1 MEGNESPFPPT
12 GDSNVLPDF
21 IPHLSIGPFCGLT
34 ANVIL
39 AILCLVI
46 SIIYHHYRPLRSLF
60 LFYVFIAFAFLGW
73 FVLGLQKSPESVLL
87 GYRILYASLALLPAT
102 WFWFFLGL
110 FNERPRPL
118 TWVMTGIS
126 VILALSALLGRG
138 SLFFGLPLEP
148 DLISFDFWRPPSSL
162 LKVLIQSFCLAACI
176 LYISLILAKPARFK
190 ERKQVLIPVITGL
203 FIWFLGGLNDSL
215 LAAGVTLLTEERV
228 LWFASIWLSIFLTI
242 AIALHF
248 RSLEQ
253 AIREAKNMF
262 ERFVPPAYLRR
273 IASKGLGAIRLGEAD
288 QQWVTILCCDLRGF
302 TSLSERFTPSQL
314 IAFLNRF
321 YERITRVVDER
332 QGVIDKFLG
341 DAVLCIFEGVDSSE
355 RAVAC
360 GVKMLAAVES
370 FNTEEDRPTDHAVQ
384 ISIGLHRGPVILGT
398 IGTYDRMDSTVLGLT
413 VNLAKRLEEVT
424 RSLGVD
430 MLITDQVA
438 NKLPKGHG
446 HRLRKLSE
454 ASLKGCSA
462 PVGIIEVYDRD
473 PPEVQRLKNWIDP
486 LIGEGLELFKGG
498 RLEAALSRF
507 QAAQSICPQDLPLQ
521 LLINSV
527 RGALDRGGKVK
538 GVALLDFR

>member
-1 MEGNESPFPPT
+1 M
-12 GDSNVLPDF
+12 LPDF
-21 IPHLSIGPFCGLT
+21 IPHLSIGPLCGLT
-34 ANVIL
+34 ANAIL

-46 SIIYHHYRPLRSLF
+46 SIIYYHYRPLRSLF
-60 LFYVFIAFAFLGW
+60 FFYVFITFAFLGW
-73 FVLGLQKSPESVLL
+73 VFWGLQRSPESVLL

-102 WFWFFLGL
+102 WFWFFLEL

-118 TWVMTGIS
+118 TWVMTG
-126 VILALSALLGRG
+126 VGILLAVSALLGKG
-138 SLFFGLPLEP
+138 PLFFGLPLEP
-148 DLISFDFWRPPSSL
+148 DPISFDFWRPQSRL

-176 LYISLILAKPARFK
+176 LYISLIIARPVRFK
-190 ERKQVLIPVITGL
+190 ERKQVLIPVIIGL
-203 FIWFLGGLNDSL
+203 LIWFLGGLNDSL
-215 LAAGVTLLTEERV
+215 LAAGVTFLTKERL

-288 QQWVTILCCDLRGF
+288 QQWVTILCCDIRGF

-314 IAFLNRF
+314 IAFVNQL

-341 DAVLCIFEGVDSSE
+341 DAVLCIFEGVDSAE
-355 RAVAC
+355 RAVTC
-360 GVKMLAAVES
+360 GAKMLAVVES
-370 FNTEEDRPTDHAVQ
+370 FNTEEDRSTDQAVQ
-384 ISIGLHRGPVILGT
+384 ISIGLHTGPVILGT

-462 PVGIIEVYDRD
+462 PVCIIEVYDQD
-473 PPEVQRLKNWIDP
+473 TPEVQHLKNRIEP

-498 RLEAALSRF
+498 RFEAALSKF
-507 QAAQSICPQDLPLQ
+507 QVAQNIYPQDLPLQ
-521 LLINSV
+521 LLITSV
-527 RGALDRGGKVK
+527 RGALDRGGMVK
-538 GVALLDFR
+538 GAALLDFR

>member
-1 MEGNESPFPPT
+1 M
-12 GDSNVLPDF
+12 LPDF
-21 IPHLSIGPFCGLT
+21 IPHLSIGPLCGLT
-34 ANVIL
+34 ANAIL
-39 AILCLVI
+39 AVLCLVI
-46 SIIYHHYRPLRSLF
+46 SIIYYHYRPLRSLF
-60 LFYVFIAFAFLGW
+60 FFYVFITFAFLGW
-73 FVLGLQKSPESVLL
+73 FFWGRQGSSESVLL

-102 WFWFFLGL
+102 WFWFFLEL
-110 FNERPRPL
+110 FDEKPRPL
-118 TWVMTGIS
+118 TWVMTGIGLLLS
-126 VILALSALLGRG
+126 VSALLGKG
-138 SLFFGLPLEP
+138 PLFFGLPLEP
-148 DLISFDFWRPPSSL
+148 DPITIDFWRPQSRL

-176 LYISLILAKPARFK
+176 LYVSLIIARPVRFK
-190 ERKQVLIPVITGL
+190 ERKQVLIPVIMGL
-203 FIWFLGGLNDSL
+203 LIWFLGGLNDSL
-215 LAAGVTLLTEERV
+215 LAAGVTFLTEERV

-242 AIALHF
+242 AVALHF

-253 AIREAKNMF
+253 AIREAKNTF

-302 TSLSERFTPSQL
+302 TAWSERFTPSQL
-314 IAFLNRF
+314 IAFMNRL

-360 GVKMLAAVES
+360 GVNMLAVVES
-370 FNTEEDRPTDHAVQ
+370 FNTEEDRPADDAVQ
-384 ISIGLHRGPVILGT
+384 ISIGLHTGPVILGT

-413 VNLAKRLEEVT
+413 VNLAKRLEQAT

-473 PPEVQRLKNWIDP
+473 PPEVQRLKNWMEP

-498 RLEAALSRF
+498 RFEAALSKF
-507 QAAQSICPQDLPLQ
+507 QVAQSIYPQDLPLR
-521 LLINSV
+521 LLIASV
-527 RGALDRGGKVK
+527 KGALDKGEKVE
-538 GVALLDFR
+538 GSALLDFR